1 MQLSQNSSGIG
12 GVRMSAAR
20 RSGEIVAYAMWILAM
35 SGYVFAATC
44 RSSLSAT
51 GIQAALYF
59 NISSAALSS
68 FVYLQL
74 FVYAIVQIP
83 AGIMLDRF
91 GPKRMI
97 AAGCLLMSVGQGIM
111 ALATATWMAVCA
123 RAAVG
128 IGDACIFISVIRLL
142 AAWFPMRKLPL
153 LNQLTGQIGNLGQII
168 SVYPFVWVMKMAHW
182 QTAFLSLAA
191 IGVLIAFCVISLLRE
206 SPHERESRAMAH
218 KLRTTGLNWGDV
230 LRNLRSVARLPGTI
244 CGFWVHSITWFSNT
258 MMNQL
263 WGFPFLLAVE
273 HYSHAQASAYL
284 ASGTAMCVIW
294 ALMFGRFSSAH
305 PIHGRIMLV
314 YVTVGAQ
321 MLCWTI
327 LLATAGPHPTAV
339 MIALLFS
346 ISSGMAASSVA
357 FDFAR
362 EGCLPK
368 DLGTATA
375 LANIGGFLSSGLV
388 LLGVGQLLDWQ
399 GANSPRLYTSQSMR
413 VAVLVQYPMWIIG
426 LIGFSVMLPK
436 VLARLRE
443 RSLRLSTAELRH

>member
-1 MQLSQNSSGIG
+1 MG
-12 GVRMSAAR
+12 AAR

-74 FVYAIVQIP
+74 FIYAIAQIP
-83 AGIMLDRF
+83 AGILLDRF

-97 AAGCLLMSVGQGIM
+97 TAGCMLMSVGQVIM
-111 ALATATWMAVCA
+111 ALATATWMAVFA

-142 AAWFPMRKLPL
+142 AAWFPMRRLPVM
-153 LNQLTGQIGNLGQII
+153 NQLTAQIGNLGQII
-168 SVYPFVWVMKMAHW
+168 SVYPFVWVMNMAHW
-182 QTAFLSLAA
+182 KTAFLSLAA
-191 IGVLIAFCVISLLRE
+191 IGFLMAFCVLSLLRE
-206 SPHERESRAMAH
+206 SPSVQDTHARVQSAV
-218 KLRTTGLNWGDV
+218 GLNWSGV
-230 LRNLRSVARLPGTI
+230 LHDLCSVARLPGTI

-258 MMNQL
+258 LMNQL
-263 WGFPFLLAVE
+263 WGFPFLLTVE
-273 HYSHAQASAYL
+273 RYSRAQASAYL
-284 ASGTAMCVIW
+284 AWGTATCVVW
-294 ALMFGRFSSAH
+294 ALLFGRFASAH

-327 LLATAGPHPTAV
+327 LLATAGPHPQAV
-339 MIALLFS
+339 MIALLLS

-399 GANSPRLYTSQSMR
+399 GASSPRLYTSQSMR

-436 VLARLRE
+436 VFARLRE
-443 RSLRLSTAELRH
+443 RSLQLSVAERPH